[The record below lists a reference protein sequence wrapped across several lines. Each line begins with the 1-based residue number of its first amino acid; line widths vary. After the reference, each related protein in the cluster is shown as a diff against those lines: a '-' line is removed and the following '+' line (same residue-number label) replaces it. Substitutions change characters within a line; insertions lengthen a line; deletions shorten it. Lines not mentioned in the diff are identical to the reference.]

1 MRWWTRRYA
10 RRRRAEW
17 WWRVQSAEN
26 HLYLIKSPL
35 QMGPPPIMPD
45 DEESAEAALRRAEA
59 KYDLW
64 HSRVKRDG

>member
-1 MRWWTRRYA
+1 MKWPQRYA

-17 WWRVQSAEN
+17 WQRVQSAEN
-26 HLYLIKSPL
+26 HLNLIRSPL

-45 DEESAEAALRRAEA
+45 DEESAEAALRRAEE

-64 HSRVKRDG
+64 DGRVQRG